1 MTFEDEVVIAYV
13 DGELEAA
20 VARRLEKAA
29 AADPGLARRI
39 AAHRA
44 VKVGLAEAFAPAL
57 QEAAP
62 DRLVSLITRASPPS
76 RPAEVVD
83 LSKVRKARA
92 AAGGRW
98 ATALAQLK
106 AQPPRAW
113 GGLAAVLLL
122 GVFTLSAF
130 WPRTAPLFV
139 EHDGALNAGPGLAAA
154 LDSQLADPNA
164 SGLAVRAGLS
174 FRDHAGDYCRTFQA
188 RQDGGVAGLACKSGG
203 QWRLRMT
210 LAHPEAPASPYRMAG
225 SDTPPE
231 LMTLVSGL
239 IEGAPLDRAQEQAAV
254 RARWAGTKSGDF
266 KPSPATAPGSPPRP

>member
-13 DGELEAA
+13 DGELEAS
-20 VARRLEKAA
+20 VARRLERAA

-62 DRLVSLITRASPPS
+62 DRLVSLITRASPTP

-98 ATALAQLK
+98 TTALAQLK

-122 GVFTLSAF
+122 GVFAVSGF
-130 WPRTAPLFV
+130 WPRTAPLLV
-139 EHDGALNAGPGLAAA
+139 ERDGALNAGPGLAAA

-210 LAHPEAPASPYRMAG
+210 LAHPEGPASQYRMAG

-254 RARWAGTKSGDF
+254 RARWAGTKSGDL
-266 KPSPATAPGSPPRP
+266 KPSPTTTPGSPPRP

>member
-13 DGELEAA
+13 DGELDAS

-39 AAHRA
+39 AAHQA

-76 RPAEVVD
+76 RPADVVD
-83 LSKVRKARA
+83 LTKVRKARA
-92 AAGGRW
+92 AASGRW
-98 ATALAQLK
+98 ATAMAQLK

-122 GVFTLSAF
+122 GVFTVSGL
-130 WPRTAPLFV
+130 WPRTPPLFV
-139 EHDGALNAGPGLAAA
+139 ERGGTLDAGPGLASA
-154 LDSQLADPNA
+154 LDAQLADPNA

-188 RQDGGVAGLACKSGG
+188 RQDGGVAGLACNTGG

-210 LAHPEAPASPYRMAG
+210 LARPEAPANQYRMAA

-254 RARWAGTKSGDF
+254 RARWASAKPNNSKS
-266 KPSPATAPGSPPRP
+266 SPATKP

>member
-13 DGELEAA
+13 DGELDAA
-20 VARRLEKAA
+20 VARRLERAA
-29 AADPGLARRI
+29 AADPALARRI
-39 AAHRA
+39 AAHQA

-62 DRLVSLITRASPPS
+62 DRLVSLITRAAPPS

-98 ATALAQLK
+98 STAVSQLK
-106 AQPPRAW
+106 DQPPRTW

-122 GVFTLSAF
+122 GAFAVSAF
-130 WPRTAPLFV
+130 WPRTPPLLV
-139 EHDGALNAGPGLAAA
+139 ERGGALDAGPGLAAA
-154 LDSQLADPNA
+154 LDAQLADPNA
-164 SGLAVRAGLS
+164 SGLTVRAGLS

-188 RQDGGVAGLACKSGG
+188 RQDGGVAGLACKTGG

-210 LAHPEAPASPYRMAG
+210 LAHPEAPASQYRMAG

-239 IEGAPLDRAQEQAAV
+239 IEGAPLDRAGEEAAV
-254 RARWAGTKSGDF
+254 RTRWANA
-266 KPSPATAPGSPPRP
+266 KPNPAKAR